1 MKGKEASEVELWHDG
16 GWQVIEFSG
25 LIAKMIS
32 TTIMSLPR
40 ITGRKDMGGGL
51 ELAGRPI
58 QRICLRY
65 AFTAIKGSMQRWGS
79 GKYKVL
85 GVRGTR
91 ICALD
96 GM

>member
-40 ITGRKDMGGGL
+40 ITGRKDMGGVLSWQGGQFRGFVC
-51 ELAGRPI
+51 AMPSP
-58 QRICLRY
+58 QLRDQCSDGEV
-65 AFTAIKGSMQRWGS
+65 GST
-79 GKYKVL
+79 K
-85 GVRGTR
+85 
-91 ICALD
+91 C
-96 GM
+96 